1 LPNTLRR
8 TMIKTILDYL
18 KKVKTEM
25 EKVAWPTRKDLVNST
40 GVVLVLVVI
49 MTVFL
54 GIVDNILGFVVTHIL
69 GL

>member
-1 LPNTLRR
+1 
-8 TMIKTILDYL
+8 MIKTILDYL